1 MFVKKELFLKYNKL
15 KNNKFIFLDVKI
27 KKVVD
32 NVNAA

>member
-27 KKVVD
+27 KKLLKK
-32 NVNAA
+32 VNAA